1 MHAIHQNHKNVITTP
16 TCFGPVILTNCVHL
30 LFYIMVNE
38 PYCTEWKM

>member
-1 MHAIHQNHKNVITTP
+1 MHTIRQTLKSVSTTP

-30 LFYIMVNE
+30 LVYSVVIE